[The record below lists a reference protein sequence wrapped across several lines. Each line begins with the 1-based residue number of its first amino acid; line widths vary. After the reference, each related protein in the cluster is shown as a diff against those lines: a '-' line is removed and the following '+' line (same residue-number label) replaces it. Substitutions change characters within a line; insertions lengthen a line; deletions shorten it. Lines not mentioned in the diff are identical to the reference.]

1 MSFDIQQYESAAA
14 ELNAYVGSLSGK
26 VEAVQ
31 KALDNAI
38 LREEQLHQD
47 LVDHEE
53 ALAICEAALADS
65 ALAKSQM
72 ESLMT
77 IVFQATVGKHYS
89 FEYAEVA
96 NSSGEVTGLK
106 PVIYEFGIGRSPE
119 EYGTGMNN
127 LWNSASRWLM
137 IVVINQFLGAKY
149 RQAPILL
156 LDEPFSNADLD
167 NWEMFVEMFQ
177 YLMQDVIKFQ
187 VLTIS
192 HAAPIMPHNYKV
204 TKLGT
209 TSKVVAVTP

>member
-1 MSFDIQQYESAAA
+1 MSFDITVYEDAAS
-14 ELNAYVGSLSGK
+14 ELKAFVGSLTGRI
-26 VEAVQ
+26 EAVQ
-31 KALDNAI
+31 KAFDNAI
-38 LREEQLHQD
+38 LREEELQQELTD
-47 LVDHEE
+47 YEE
-53 ALAICEAALADS
+53 ALAICESALADS

-96 NSSGEVTGLK
+96 NSSGEITGLK
-106 PVIYEFGIGRSPE
+106 PLIYEFGIGRSPE

-137 IVVINQFLGAKY
+137 IVVINHFLGVKY

-167 NWEMFVEMFQ
+167 NWEMFVEMFK

-192 HAAPIMPHNYKV
+192 HAAPTMPHNYRV
-204 TKLGT
+204 SKLGT
-209 TSKVVAVTP
+209 VSKVVKVTP